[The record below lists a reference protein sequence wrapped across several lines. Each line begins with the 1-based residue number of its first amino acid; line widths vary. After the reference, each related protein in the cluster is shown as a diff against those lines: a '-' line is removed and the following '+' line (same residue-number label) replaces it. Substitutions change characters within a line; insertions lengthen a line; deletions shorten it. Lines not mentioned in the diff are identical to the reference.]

1 MSQSP
6 TMRFITLMIFSVFLL
21 PLSLLSQYDDLLRNP
36 NITWLAEYSADYELN
51 PVYNDNLDE
60 EYNFLNLLRMEH
72 PGAVNGLYPDTEVSN
87 WMSALVLNGL
97 VNNAFECYSDE
108 QLRRPVSRDQL
119 LRLLSRQD
127 TTPSFEHPGEIIIAI
142 TEVQAADILLFRA
155 RQVLFH
161 DASKRKLG
169 ARLLALAPM
178 VAEHDEEGNVIGY
191 QPLVWIKIPVW
202 TGKTAKKLTK
212 EASYVVQTRM
222 KENAPSM
229 DAVKTVKGSFDP
241 RQWAYGETTRPAH
254 KNLAYETFKPLKPA
268 ELQTLIFTND
278 TIVRFNDA
286 GETEI
291 DRIVQN
297 DATRRVEKI
306 RFVQNWYIDERRGR
320 IDCRVV
326 AVAPLAAVRD
336 SEGSFRY
343 YKPLFYVKY

>member
-1 MSQSP
+1 MLQSP
-6 TMRFITLMIFSVFLL
+6 TMRFITLLIFSVFLL
-21 PLSLLSQYDDLLRNP
+21 PFHLHSQYDDLLRNP
-36 NITWLAEYSADYELN
+36 DISWLAEYTTEYELN
-51 PVYNDNLDE
+51 PLYNDNLDE
-60 EYNFLNLLRMEH
+60 EYNLLEVIRLENTNS
-72 PGAVNGLYPDTEVSN
+72 VNGLYPDTEIASRVSN
-87 WMSALVLNGL
+87 NILEKLKEGI
-97 VNNAFECYSDE
+97 FECYSGE
-108 QLRRPVSRDQL
+108 QLQQRVSQEEL
-119 LRLLSRQD
+119 QRLLTRSDTVTGHEHEDWRIVTNEMQAEQIVMFRVRQ
-127 TTPSFEHPGEIIIAI
+127 A
-142 TEVQAADILLFRA
+142 LYYN
-155 RQVLFH
+155 
-161 DASKRKLG
+161 ASTRELG
-169 ARLLALAPM
+169 ARLLALAP
-178 VAEHDEEGNVIGY
+178 VIAEHDEEGNVIGY

-202 TGKTAKKLTK
+202 TGKTAKKLAK
-212 EASYVVQTRM
+212 EASYAVQTRM

-254 KNLAYETFKPLKPA
+254 KNLAYETFKPLKPS

-306 RFVQNWYIDERRGR
+306 RLVQNWYIDERRGR

-326 AVAPLAAVRD
+326 AAAPLAAVRD
-336 SEGSFRY
+336 SEGNFRY